1 MKRGLCQLLSLE
13 PSSFKYQFIHL
24 GPQAGYSP
32 LRWGRDGGEHL
43 AWRIAEAQQIFVSSI
58 LIFLPPS
65 TITQDYYKHLILFK
79 APLFLPSLNPKSPA
93 KTCPL
98 HFADEYV
105 GPSFLQVTC
114 QCHITKCGTGTVPPS
129 RSSRE
134 NSLSATPQGI
144 RFSRF
149 SVLWLLPVSPRQ
161 YVQIHKYFS
170 SHNVLGYRQL
180 FLMSR
185 SFVHGKDYL
194 KPFINWLYLNL

>member
-1 MKRGLCQLLSLE
+1 MV
-13 PSSFKYQFIHL
+13 
-24 GPQAGYSP
+24 
-32 LRWGRDGGEHL
+32 
-43 AWRIAEAQQIFVSSI
+43 EAQQIFVSSI
-58 LIFLPPS
+58 IIFLPPS

-98 HFADEYV
+98 HFKDEYI

-114 QCHITKCGTGTVPPS
+114 QCHITKCGTGTIAPS
-129 RSSRE
+129 SSSRE
-134 NSLSATPQGI
+134 NSRNATPQRI
-144 RFSRF
+144 RF
-149 SVLWLLPVSPRQ
+149 SVLWLLLVSPRQ
-161 YVQIHKYFS
+161 CIQIHKYFG
-170 SHNVLGYRQL
+170 SHNVLCYRQH